1 MGNLSFNLQLPL
13 QTNLILEINFSIFF
27 NWNERLPL
35 YHTQFNDFL
44 LSYLQ
49 NTISSTPPSPPVSLA
64 MAVTSTIP
72 PGQRSSS
79 PCSAASGPP
88 NRCCDSGRP
97 LFTDP
102 STGQTVCSCQH
113 EQMLSYQR
121 LAQASLMGHGG
132 MQLSMYNSAYAD
144 GLPTAA
150 YLPGA
155 DQSHFYPNLVS
166 IFVFNTLL
174 QLVETFYNILLW
186 YICES

>member
-1 MGNLSFNLQLPL
+1 
-13 QTNLILEINFSIFF
+13 
-27 NWNERLPL
+27 
-35 YHTQFNDFL
+35 
-44 LSYLQ
+44 
-49 NTISSTPPSPPVSLA
+49 

-150 YLPGA
+150 YLPGVGA

-166 IFVFNTLL
+166 AHKLTLFM
-174 QLVETFYNILLW
+174 VYNSET
-186 YICES
+186 